1 MAIQNRIR
9 WGIWGL
15 PLSGLLS
22 TIAAL
27 VPGVGID
34 PAVDP
39 EEFARASS
47 NIGLSNMLGIAS
59 AALLLI
65 GILALYLFLAG
76 TPVDRPAF
84 SGLLLIITGTTFFL
98 PFIGIYGFTA
108 PVLGRRYFSGDKTA
122 VSAISESTSI
132 TNPTALVFGGTAV
145 FLLVLGAIL
154 LSAAIWRSKNLP
166 KSPGLLLAVG
176 IVLSA
181 DPLFYYQP
189 IVWAAGGALVLFS
202 GVWIARHIYT
212 TTNDERTLR

>member
-1 MAIQNRIR
+1 M
-9 WGIWGL
+9 
-15 PLSGLLS
+15 SGLLS

-39 EEFARASS
+39 EGFARASS
-47 NIGLSNMLGIAS
+47 NIGLGNMLGIPS
-59 AALLLI
+59 LALLLI
-65 GILALYLFLAG
+65 GVLALYLFLAG

-189 IVWAAGGALVLFS
+189 IVWVAGGALVLFS
-202 GVWIARHIYT
+202 GVGISSRIS
-212 TTNDERTLR
+212 RTSTDSL

>member
-1 MAIQNRIR
+1 M
-9 WGIWGL
+9 
-15 PLSGLLS
+15 SGLLS

-27 VPGVGID
+27 VPGVWID

-39 EEFARASS
+39 EGFARASS
-47 NIGLSNMLGIAS
+47 NIGLSNLLGIPS
-59 AALLLI
+59 VALLLV

-84 SGLLLIITGTTFFL
+84 AGLLLILTGTTFFL
-98 PFIGIYGFTA
+98 PFIGIYAFTG
-108 PVLGRRYFSGDKTA
+108 PVLGRRYLGGDKTA
-122 VSAISESTSI
+122 VTIISESTSI

-154 LSAAIWRSKNLP
+154 LGAAIWRSRTLP

-189 IVWAAGGALVLFS
+189 IVWVAGGALVLFS

>member
-1 MAIQNRIR
+1 MQNRIR

-39 EEFARASS
+39 EGFARASS
-47 NIGLSNMLGIAS
+47 NIGLGNMLGIPS
-59 AALLLI
+59 ACLLLI

-84 SGLLLIITGTTFFL
+84 AALLLLLTGTTFFL
-98 PFIGIYGFTA
+98 PFIGIYAFTA
-108 PVLGRRYFSGDKTA
+108 PVLGRRYLSGDKTA
-122 VSAISESTSI
+122 VSAISESASI
-132 TNPTALVFGGTAV
+132 TNSTALVFGGTAV
-145 FLLVLGAIL
+145 FLLVFGAIL
-154 LSAAIWRSKNLP
+154 LGAAIWRSKTLP
-166 KSPGLLLAVG
+166 KLPGLLLAVG

-189 IVWAAGGALVLFS
+189 IIWVAGGALVPFG